1 MPLPRVF
8 RNIAETGTAVL
19 LVDHDIAL
27 VLSVCDYI
35 YVLDFGIVIV
45 EGDPATI
52 RTDRALAD
60 AYLGTLH
67 DTQIAT

>member
-1 MPLPRVF
+1 M
-8 RNIAETGTAVL
+8 
-19 LVDHDIAL
+19 DHDIAL